1 MVYTPHILLC
11 TCKDMTDNDNIIDA
25 NEAAR
30 ILGVTRAGIG
40 YLIKVGKLTGK
51 RIGKNWALDRGEV
64 EEYGR
69 VRQERNRDEAKSH
82 RQNSCQ

>member
-1 MVYTPHILLC
+1 MT
-11 TCKDMTDNDNIIDA
+11 TDNVIDV

-30 ILGVTRAGIG
+30 TLGITRQGVL
-40 YLIKVGKLTGK
+40 YLIHRGILSGK

-64 EEYGR
+64 ERYGK